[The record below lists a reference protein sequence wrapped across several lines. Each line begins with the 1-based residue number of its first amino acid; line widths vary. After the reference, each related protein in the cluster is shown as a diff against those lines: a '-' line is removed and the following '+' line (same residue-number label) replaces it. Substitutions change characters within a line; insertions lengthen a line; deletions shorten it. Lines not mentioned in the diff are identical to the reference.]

1 MATAL
6 TILIA
11 IAAFIVAIAILVG
24 IHEFGHFWVARILGI
39 KIIRFAIG
47 FGKPLWTYK
56 SKDKDQTE
64 YVLAAIP
71 MGGYVKMLD
80 EREGDVDPSEK
91 HRAFNTQP
99 VWKRF
104 LVVLAGPVFN
114 FIFSIA
120 AFALL
125 MMMGVDSVRPYV
137 GDIAPNTPAAKSGFE
152 IKDKI
157 VAINDIEIES
167 MRQVRLTLLNEYLID
182 PKLTIHVETRS
193 GSQASRSLD
202 LSNTALLADEGDYFL
217 KTGMDFWR
225 PPVSSISVGK
235 VLPKTAAE
243 VAGVKADDKLVSVDG
258 EKVVSG
264 KFFSEYINAHA
275 GKSVQLGIERKGD
288 NIVLAITPRL
298 TEYEGKKRGQIG
310 VGLVAN
316 YAEEERKDLFFTRK
330 ASFGESLKFGVTET
344 YDLSIMT
351 LKVMGRLITGKA
363 SLKNISGP
371 GTIASFAGKSALIG
385 FSAFLTLMA
394 IVSLS
399 LGVLNLLPIP
409 MLDGGHLMYYIIE
422 LVKGSPVSERV
433 EAIGVRIGM
442 GIVGV
447 LMVVAIYND
456 LDRFTSWIAS

>member
-1 MATAL
+1 MTTAL

-11 IAAFIVAIAILVG
+11 IVSFVVAIAILVG
-24 IHEFGHFWVARILGI
+24 VHEFGHFWVARKLGI

-80 EREGDVDPSEK
+80 EREGDVDPAEK

-104 LVVLAGPVFN
+104 LVVLAGPMFN

-120 AFALL
+120 AFSVL

-137 GDIAPNTPAAKSGFE
+137 GEVTPNTPAAISGFE
-152 IKDKI
+152 VKDKI
-157 VAINDIEIES
+157 IAINDVSTQS
-167 MRQVRLTLLNEYLID
+167 MRQVRLALLNEYLVD
-182 PKLTIHVETRS
+182 PKLTIHVETQS
-193 GSQASRSLD
+193 GGIASRQLD

-217 KTGMDFWR
+217 KTGMGFWQ
-225 PPVSSISVGK
+225 PPVRSISVGQ
-235 VLPKTAAE
+235 VVPKAAAE
-243 VAGVKADDKLVSVDG
+243 VAGVKVGDKLISVDG
-258 EKVVSG
+258 EKIKSDR
-264 KFFSEYINAHA
+264 FFSKYVNEHA
-275 GKSVQLGIERKGD
+275 GKAVQLGVEREGKQ
-288 NIVLAITPRL
+288 IILAITPRL
-298 TEYEGKKRGQIG
+298 TEHKGKKRGMIG
-310 VGLVAN
+310 VGLVPH
-316 YAEEERKDLFFTRK
+316 YSEEDTKDFLFTRQ
-330 ASFGESLKFGVTET
+330 ASLGESLKFGVTET
-344 YDLSIMT
+344 YGLSVMT
-351 LKVMGRLITGKA
+351 LKVMGRLLTGEA

-371 GTIASFAGKSALIG
+371 GTIANYAGKSALIG

-433 EAIGVRIGM
+433 EAIGMRVGM
-442 GIVGV
+442 SLVGV

-456 LDRFTSWIAS
+456 MDRFVSWITS